1 MSKLVYYGLF
11 KDDDQ
16 VMAACKSIRAKGI
29 TINDVI
35 SPFPLHGID
44 PILGIKESRL
54 HIAGFTYGLTGGL
67 FAFLTMTWISVRD
80 WPNVFGGKPF
90 FSLPAWIPIIFEST
104 VLSAA
109 VGMVV
114 SFCIVNMFA
123 PGVVPEILDD
133 RLTDDTFAVV
143 FDKQSLNESQL
154 SEITQIMQANGA
166 VEFHTKEVSSKFKYS
181 R

>member
-16 VMAACKSIRAKGI
+16 VMVACKKIREKGI
-29 TINDVI
+29 TVNDVI
-35 SPFPLHGID
+35 SPFPIHGID
-44 PILGIKESRL
+44 PILGIHESRL
-54 HIAGFTYGLTGGL
+54 HIAGFTYGLTGGS
-67 FAFLTMTWISVRD
+67 FAFLCMTWISTRD

-90 FSLPAWIPIIFEST
+90 FSMPAWIPITFEST

-114 SFCIVNMFA
+114 TFCIINMFA
-123 PGVVPEILDD
+123 PGVQPVIIDE

-143 FDKQSLNESQL
+143 FDKTTLSESQL
-154 SEITQIMQANGA
+154 AEVTQIMRENGA
-166 VEFHTKEVSSKFKYS
+166 FEFNTKEVPSKYQFS